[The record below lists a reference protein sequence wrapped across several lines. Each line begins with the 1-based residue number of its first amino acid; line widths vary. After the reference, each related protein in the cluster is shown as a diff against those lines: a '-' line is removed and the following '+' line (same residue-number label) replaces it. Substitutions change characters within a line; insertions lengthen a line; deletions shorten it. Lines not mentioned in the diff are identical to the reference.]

1 MLSTKTYAISF
12 GLLCSALLRSALLCS
27 ALLCSASAVHL
38 AAVTEVGAV
47 ADVADVA
54 ANGCRST
61 DRSQKVCVNIVYERA
76 KQSGMDAASSIV
88 GLNAGSILKEQTS

>member
-1 MLSTKTYAISF
+1 MF
-12 GLLCSALLRSALLCS
+12 CSAALCS

-47 ADVADVA
+47 ADVAAVA
-54 ANGCRST
+54 AYGYRPRDKSEKICL
-61 DRSQKVCVNIVYERA
+61 NIVYERA

-88 GLNAGSILKEQTS
+88 GLNASSILKEQTS

>member
-12 GLLCSALLRSALLCS
+12 GLLCFALLRS

-47 ADVADVA
+47 ADVAAVA
-54 ANGCRST
+54 AYGYRSA
-61 DRSQKVCVNIVYERA
+61 DRRQKVCVNIVYERA
-76 KQSGMDAASSIV
+76 KQSGMDAASTT
-88 GLNAGSILKEQTS
+88 LA

>member
-1 MLSTKTYAISF
+1 MLSTKNYAISS
-12 GLLCSALLRSALLCS
+12 GMLCCALLCS
-27 ALLCSASAVHL
+27 VLFCSASAVHL

-47 ADVADVA
+47 ADVAAVA
-54 ANGCRST
+54 AYGYRST

-88 GLNAGSILKEQTS
+88 GLNASSILKEQTS